1 MAKEIE
7 RKYLVCSPDYKQLAS
22 SHIDIEQFYLSTDPK
37 ATVRIRIAG
46 DMAYLTVKGRN
57 DGCTRDEWEYAIPVD
72 DAREM
77 ARLASAMPM
86 RKTRWIVDAECH
98 KWEVDEFH
106 GHLEGLTVAE
116 VELTCADIHP
126 TLPGFIGREVTGD
139 PRYYNSMLA
148 SGAEIPPSA

>member
-7 RKYLVCSPDYKQLAS
+7 RKYLVCNTDYKQLATS
-22 SHIDIEQFYLSTDPK
+22 RAEIEQFYLSTDPK
-37 ATVRIRIAG
+37 ATVRIRITG
-46 DMAYLTVKGRN
+46 DTAYLTVKGRN
-57 DGCTRDEWEYAIPVD
+57 EGCTRDEWEYAIPAD

-77 ARLASAMPM
+77 ARLASATPV
-86 RKTRWIVDAECH
+86 RKTRWIVEAGCH

-116 VELTCADIHP
+116 IELTCADTRP
-126 TLPGFIGREVTGD
+126 PLPAFVGREVTGD

-148 SGAEIPPSA
+148 SGSEIPPSA